1 MDDKITTERRSANM
15 RRIASKDM
23 KPELFVRRMAHRLGY
38 RFRLHRADLP
48 GKPDLVFASRSKVIF
63 VHGCF
68 WHQHDAPTCKA
79 VHTPR
84 SNIEYWGPKLMRNVE
99 RDARVQAELIAAG
112 WSVLTLWEC
121 ELKDAE
127 AAEQRLSDFLGATSA
142 TRAGCRQYWRNPLRR
157 RAR

>member
-1 MDDKITTERRSANM
+1 MDRITTERRSANM
-15 RRIASKDM
+15 RRIASKGM

-48 GKPDLVFASRSKVIF
+48 GKPDLVFPGRKKVIF

-79 VHTPR
+79 AHTPR
-84 SNIEYWGPKLMRNVE
+84 SNTEYWGPKLARNVQ
-99 RDARVQAELIAAG
+99 RDTRAQAQLAAAG

-121 ELKDAE
+121 ELRDA
-127 AAEQRLSDFLGATSA
+127 AAVERALAAFLGAVSA
-142 TRAGCRQYWRNPLRR
+142 GRE
-157 RAR
+157 